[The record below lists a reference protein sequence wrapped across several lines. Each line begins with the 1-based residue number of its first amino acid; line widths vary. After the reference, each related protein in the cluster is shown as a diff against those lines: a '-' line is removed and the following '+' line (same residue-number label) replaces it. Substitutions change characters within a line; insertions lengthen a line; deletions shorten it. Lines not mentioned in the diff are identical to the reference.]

1 MKQMILNTPIIYT
14 DISPTGYWISDIVNA
29 KCSFCGGRGSTAY
42 KYCPHC
48 GANMRKDNDVNG

>member
-1 MKQMILNTPIIYT
+1 MKQMILNTPIVYT

-29 KCSFCGGRGSTAY
+29 KCSFCGERGSTAY